1 MIHQAKQKGRIMKR
15 RMIAVL
21 LSGILLCSAAGCGKE
36 AVTDKSTAASS
47 SQEVTETPAAEES
60 PEASSSSADSTAESA
75 SASTSSESS
84 GDEGKEADKEGRNRK
99 GRTADG

>member
-36 AVTDKSTAASS
+36 DSDRQEHRSTS

-60 PEASSSSADSTAESA
+60 RRPHRPAQILQQSQPVHPHLLKALEM
-75 SASTSSESS
+75 
-84 GDEGKEADKEGRNRK
+84 KEKKQTKNE
-99 GRTADG
+99 

>member
-36 AVTDKSTAASS
+36 AVTDKSSIVVS
-47 SQEVTETPAAEES
+47 GSDRNSGGRRKPGGLIVQRRFYSRVSQCIHIF
-60 PEASSSSADSTAESA
+60 
-75 SASTSSESS
+75 
-84 GDEGKEADKEGRNRK
+84 
-99 GRTADG
+99 

>member
-1 MIHQAKQKGRIMKR
+1 MENDSSGKAERENYETQNDCSTAFRNP
-15 RMIAVL
+15 AVL
-21 LSGILLCSAAGCGKE
+21 GSWMRKE

-84 GDEGKEADKEGRNRK
+84 GDEGKKQTKNE
-99 GRTADG
+99 

>member
-36 AVTDKSTAASS
+36 AVTEHRSIVVSGSDGNSGGRRKPGGLIVQRRFYSRV
-47 SQEVTETPAAEES
+47 SQCIHIF
-60 PEASSSSADSTAESA
+60 
-75 SASTSSESS
+75 
-84 GDEGKEADKEGRNRK
+84 
-99 GRTADG
+99 

>member
-47 SQEVTETPAAEES
+47 SQGS
-60 PEASSSSADSTAESA
+60 DRN
-75 SASTSSESS
+75 S
-84 GDEGKEADKEGRNRK
+84 GGRRK
-99 GRTADG
+99 PGGLIVQRRFYSRVSQCIHIF

>member
-1 MIHQAKQKGRIMKR
+1 MENDSSGKAERENYETQNDCSTAFRNP
-15 RMIAVL
+15 AVL
-21 LSGILLCSAAGCGKE
+21 GSWMRKE

-84 GDEGKEADKEGRNRK
+84 GDEGKEADKNE
-99 GRTADG
+99 